1 MVSEVLIPVRFYGY
15 DSIIYFISAL
25 IGFMITYRA
34 LKLHQFTG
42 APAHRNFYLSFLILS
57 AGMLTLS
64 LSTGYTYVKFF
75 ESHEFIAFNGAF
87 DVSDM
92 GYWIYFLSS
101 LVAYIMLLG
110 SYDKGK
116 NPEKF
121 AIGFLITF
129 NYYAYF
135 NVILFFLIA
144 LVAFRAA
151 ANSLSKKSTESR
163 LVALGFILIAL
174 YHGLQ
179 LFTFASKIVYVLSN
193 LALVFGFLSLL
204 VMLLKVENYGKK
216 IGR

>member
-25 IGFMITYRA
+25 IGFLITYRA

-42 APAHRNFYLSFLILS
+42 APAHRNFYLSFLLLS

-64 LSTGYTYVKFF
+64 LSTGYTYAKYF
-75 ESHEFIAFNGAF
+75 EDHEFIAFNGLF
-87 DVSDM
+87 DVADL
-92 GYWIYFLSS
+92 GYWVYFLSS
-101 LVAYIMLLG
+101 LAAYVMLLG
-110 SYDKGK
+110 TYTGAK
-116 NPEKF
+116 EKF

-129 NYYAYF
+129 NYYTYF
-135 NVILFFLIA
+135 NVILFFLIS

-151 ANSLSKKSTESR
+151 ANWLSKRSTDSM
-163 LVALGFILIAL
+163 LVALGFVLIAA

-193 LALVFGFLSLL
+193 LALILGFLSLL
-204 VMLLKVENYGKK
+204 VMLIRVEKYGTK
-216 IGR
+216 ISK